1 MGLDK
6 HGYYTCKDILK
17 EDALYNI
24 IIGERAPGKSYG
36 VKREVIEYAW
46 KHKAPTIAL
55 LRRYDE
61 DIKNSAVTEYFA
73 DNNSNEGNSGDIRKI
88 TGGEYD
94 TLFSYQSDLY
104 FGNRDPDSGQL
115 MRGLCCGKAFALNAD
130 ERYKSR
136 QFPYMHDIIY
146 EEFVTNKL
154 YLRDEC
160 NRLQQFV
167 STLFRKREGRVW
179 MIANTISR
187 VCPYFYE
194 WQLSKIPYMTP
205 GQIDTYIIDDT
216 KLAVEF
222 APSAPKKSRM
232 FFGKSAK
239 SIQGAQW
246 ETDNYPVLPDD
257 YDTYDVIYE
266 MHLKTSFFEHIF
278 LLQLLVDDDG
288 DQVLFIQPVL
298 KKVVPDLPTLSDEF
312 NISRNVHRY
321 LRRDHKA
328 ERTIARLYSEQKVC
342 FSSNLTG
349 ADFTAVIRNTPGIM
363 TAH

>member
-6 HGYYTCKDILK
+6 HGFYTCKDILK

-36 VKREVIEYAW
+36 VKREVVEYAW
-46 KHKAPTIAL
+46 KHKAPTIGL
-55 LRRYDE
+55 LRRYEE
-61 DIKNSAVTEYFA
+61 DIKNAAVTEYFA
-73 DNNSNEGNSGDIRKI
+73 DNNSNDGNSGDIKKI

-104 FGNRDPDSGQL
+104 FGTRDPDSGQL
-115 MRGLCCGKAFALNAD
+115 LRGLCCGKAFALNSD

-136 QFPYMHDIIY
+136 QFPYMHDIIF

-232 FFGKSAK
+232 FFGKAAK

-257 YDTYDVIYE
+257 YDAYDIIYE
-266 MHLKTSFFEHIF
+266 MYLKTSFFEHVF

-321 LRRDHKA
+321 LRREHKA
-328 ERTIARLYSEQKVC
+328 ERTIARLYNEKKVC

>member
-6 HGYYTCKDILK
+6 HGFYTCKDILK
-17 EDALYNI
+17 EDALYNVI
-24 IIGERAPGKSYG
+24 LGERSPGKSYA
-36 VKREVIEYAW
+36 VKREAIQYAW
-46 KHKAPTIAL
+46 KHKAPTIGL

-61 DIKNSAVTEYFA
+61 DIKNAAVTEYFD
-73 DNNSNEGNSGDIRKI
+73 DNNMNDGNSGDIKKI

-104 FGNRDPDSGQL
+104 FGTRDQDSGQL
-115 MRGLCCGKAFALNAD
+115 LRGLCCGKVFALNAD

-136 QFPYMHDIIY
+136 QFPYIHDIIF
-146 EEFVTNKL
+146 EEFVTQKI
-154 YLRDEC
+154 YLRNEPT
-160 NRLQQFV
+160 RLLNLV
-167 STLFRKREGRVW
+167 STILRKREGRVW
-179 MIANTISR
+179 MIANSISR

-205 GQIDTYIIDDT
+205 GQIDTYIIDAT

-232 FFGKSAK
+232 FFGKAAK

-246 ETDNYPVLPDD
+246 ETDNYPVLPDE
-257 YDTYDVIYE
+257 YDAYDVIYE
-266 MHLKTSFFEHIF
+266 MYLKTSFFEHVF

-312 NISRNVHRY
+312 NISRNVHRF

>member
-6 HGYYTCKDILK
+6 HGFYTCKDILK

-55 LRRYDE
+55 LRRYEE
-61 DIKNSAVTEYFA
+61 DIKNAAVTEYFA
-73 DNNSNEGNSGDIRKI
+73 DNNSNDGNSGDIRKI

-104 FGNRDPDSGQL
+104 FGTRDRDSGQL
-115 MRGLCCGKAFALNAD
+115 LRGLCCGKAFALNAD

-146 EEFVTNKL
+146 EEFVTNKI

-257 YDTYDVIYE
+257 YNAYDVIYE
-266 MHLKTSFFEHIF
+266 MYLKTSFFEHVF

-312 NISRNVHRY
+312 NISRNVHRF

-328 ERTIARLYSEQKVC
+328 ERTIARLYNEQKVC